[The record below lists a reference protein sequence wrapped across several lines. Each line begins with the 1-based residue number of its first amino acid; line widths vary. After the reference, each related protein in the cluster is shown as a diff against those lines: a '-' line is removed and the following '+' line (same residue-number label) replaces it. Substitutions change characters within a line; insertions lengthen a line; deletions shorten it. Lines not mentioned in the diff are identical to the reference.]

1 MTSPEID
8 TVGSMDGPLVGDTLP
23 AYSLARWRIKNNF
36 RGNARFRR
44 INASRRGSEWNSAI
58 KTTLCVDNGASLVVL
73 RLGKPAC
80 LEKYVLWL
88 PNLGSN
94 HTVSLPIYLRSIGI
108 SLNFDCTTASPFLQ
122 NIRPP
127 GPPISPT

>member
-8 TVGSMDGPLVGDTLP
+8 TVGSMDGPLVGDTVP

-36 RGNARFRR
+36 RGNVRFRR
-44 INASRRGSEWNSAI
+44 RNAARRGSEWGGAI
-58 KTTLCVDNGASLVVL
+58 KTTLRVNDGASLVVLL

-88 PNLGSN
+88 
-94 HTVSLPIYLRSIGI
+94 
-108 SLNFDCTTASPFLQ
+108 Q
-122 NIRPP
+122 NRAQIIRYFY
-127 GPPISPT
+127 